1 MRCAR
6 CGIRVATVFPDW
18 PGLSG
23 TAALGLC
30 AECMVTLRRQQAT
43 RLEWVD
49 SAYDADRAAE
59 LAAQAGTVSP
69 VMGPLIAT
77 VLRVGMQEPL
87 NIVALRHALIVLLQF
102 LASPAGRTH
111 ANCRRAAQALS
122 QRSGWAHVP
131 LPLGDLM
138 RTMGGPM
145 RGTVW
150 DAELTTQLGATPEQL
165 LARLRGER

>member
-1 MRCAR
+1 M
-6 CGIRVATVFPDW
+6 ATVFRER
-18 PGLSG
+18 PGRSG
-23 TAALGLC
+23 TAVLGLC
-30 AECMVTLRRQQAT
+30 AECMVVLRRQPAT
-43 RLEWVD
+43 RLEWLE

-59 LAAQAGTVSP
+59 LAAQAGTVAP
-69 VMGPLIAT
+69 ALGPLIAT
-77 VLRVGMQEPL
+77 VLRVGVQEPL
-87 NIVALRHALIVLLQF
+87 NIVALRHALIVLLEF

-150 DAELTTQLGATPEQL
+150 DAELTAQLGATPEQL
-165 LARLRGER
+165 LARLRAEW